1 MPLDTPIGKMPVD
14 FTRARGLTQEVSEA
28 IDDAFEYHPWTDA
41 QKESGFVVRMAL
53 AESVKMIIKN
63 VPPSPD
69 RSAAIRKIREA
80 SRDCNSAIT
89 HCGKY

>member
-14 FTRARGLTQEVSEA
+14 FTRARELTQEVSEA
-28 IDDAFEYHPWTDA
+28 IDDAFEYHPWTDT
-41 QKESGFVVRMAL
+41 QKERGFIVRMAL

-69 RSAAIRKIREA
+69 RNAAIRKIREA
-80 SRDCNSAIT
+80 RMDCNSAIT
-89 HCGKY
+89 HGGRY